1 MKQAKLKKIIFLKK
15 EKSLEIV
22 LKAYGKK
29 ETFKKI
35 YLKLI
40 KNSKS
45 LSYLNLN

>member
-1 MKQAKLKKIIFLKK
+1 MKQAKLMKKKFFKVN
-15 EKSLEIV
+15 SLEIV